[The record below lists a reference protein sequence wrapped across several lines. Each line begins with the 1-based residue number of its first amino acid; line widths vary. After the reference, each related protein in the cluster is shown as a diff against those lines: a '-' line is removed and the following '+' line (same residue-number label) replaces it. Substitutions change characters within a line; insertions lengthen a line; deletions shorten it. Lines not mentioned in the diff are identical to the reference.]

1 MDANVLKCEFDQYV
15 RQRFRVMRDNENLFV
30 RQRVCVVA
38 KQFSTPCDGDRFQL
52 LFRAVRY
59 VHSAP
64 REREWQSFVLAGW
77 RAPARLCFDAPMSMR
92 ARMRA

>member
-38 KQFSTPCDGDRFQL
+38 KQFSTPCDGDRFRL
-52 LFRAVRY
+52 LFRTIGY
-59 VHSAP
+59 VHGASP
-64 REREWQSFVLAGW
+64 
-77 RAPARLCFDAPMSMR
+77 
-92 ARMRA
+92 